1 MRDWGVTG
9 SERPFFMPGNR
20 GWGKDLPIR
29 AFWVGLSVGECIYM
43 PSEQPKEP
51 WNDSKQAALE
61 RAYIKSGRADPCHP
75 MHGSYTGLKARY
87 FGWNVS

>member
-1 MRDWGVTG
+1 
-9 SERPFFMPGNR
+9 
-20 GWGKDLPIR
+20 
-29 AFWVGLSVGECIYM
+29 M

-87 FGWNVS
+87 FGWNVVVAALLLQNSLTGTTV